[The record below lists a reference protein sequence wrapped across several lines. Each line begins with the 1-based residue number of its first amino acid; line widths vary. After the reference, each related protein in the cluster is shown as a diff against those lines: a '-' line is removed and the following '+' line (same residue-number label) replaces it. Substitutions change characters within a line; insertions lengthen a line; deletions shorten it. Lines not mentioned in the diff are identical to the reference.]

1 MTSVRMS
8 LLISLAEK
16 YSVTVINI
24 GSTLIIARLLSPE
37 EIGVYSVGLAF
48 VAIAHTLRDFGIGNY
63 LIQEK
68 ELTENRIRTA
78 AGITM
83 LLAWTLALMLALGS
97 GWIAALYDKPEM
109 RSVMLILSLSF
120 VIIPFSS
127 PTLALLRRN
136 MSFKALYQIR
146 IISAIVH
153 STVAVVLAWQG
164 YSFASLAWASLAGV
178 STTAVIAAFHRPGQR
193 IIWPNFVEWR
203 RVSSFGSKASA
214 EAFVTEISMN
224 AVDMIAGRMLGFTA
238 VGIFS
243 RAQGLI
249 SMFAREFTSAVIQV
263 ALPAF
268 ASGHRAGLDLRE
280 PYLRAVS
287 TLTLFAWPFYAFLAL
302 MAYPIIRIMF
312 GDQWDAAVPLAR
324 ILAMGGIVFALWALS
339 GQILLGMGKID
350 ELLKARI
357 VALVIRVSTILW
369 GASYSITHVAYSQVI
384 YYALAYFV
392 FHHFMKPFVNVS
404 HGAMFAATWKSLMVT
419 VTSSIVPAVVLI
431 YLEPGPENLWTPL
444 IIAGFGMGVG
454 WLGGIYLFK
463 HSFGDEIA
471 NALRA
476 ALERFRGGNQRQRQ

>member
-1 MTSVRMS
+1 MTSVRLS

-16 YSVTVINI
+16 YSVTIINI

-68 ELTENRIRTA
+68 ELTEDRIRTA
-78 AGITM
+78 AGITL
-83 LLAWTLALMLALGS
+83 LLAWSLALMLALGS
-97 GWIAALYDKPEM
+97 GWIAALYNKPEM

-127 PTLALLRRN
+127 PTLALLRRS

-153 STVAVVLAWQG
+153 SSVAVILAWQG

-178 STTAVIAAFHRPGQR
+178 TTTAFIAAYHRPGQR
-193 IIWPNFVEWR
+193 IIWPSFVEWR
-203 RVSSFGSKASA
+203 RVSSFGSKASV

-249 SMFAREFTSAVIQV
+249 SMFAREFTSAVVQV

-268 ASGHRAGLDLRE
+268 ASAHRDGQDLRE
-280 PYLRAVS
+280 PYLKAVG
-287 TLTLFAWPFYAFLAL
+287 TLTLFAWPFYAFLAF
-302 MAYPIIRIMF
+302 MTYPVIRIMF
-312 GDQWDAAVPLAR
+312 GDQWDAAVPLVQ
-324 ILAMGGIVFALWALS
+324 ILALGGSISVLWALS
-339 GQILLGMGKID
+339 GQVLLSMGKID
-350 ELLKARI
+350 ELLKARLI
-357 VALVIRVSTILW
+357 ALVIRVASIVW
-369 GASYSITHVAYSQVI
+369 GASYSIAHVAFGQVI
-384 YYALAYFV
+384 YYAICYFV
-392 FHHFMKPFVNVS
+392 FHHFMKPFVAVTP
-404 HGAMFAATWKSLMVT
+404 GAMIAATWKSFLVT
-419 VTSSIVPAVVLI
+419 VMSSIAPALVLI
-431 YLEPGPENLWTPL
+431 HLTPGPDYLWTPL
-444 IIAGFGMGVG
+444 IIAGCGMGVG
-454 WLGGIYLFK
+454 WLGGIFLFK
-463 HSFGDEIA
+463 HSFSDEIA

-476 ALERFRGGNQRQRQ
+476 AITRFRGDAQGQQR